1 MTNKKS
7 IQSFLKKENEI
18 KVSLL
23 SEIKVKFE
31 SYKSN
36 TVVFYPVLED
46 EEIKGYYELETL
58 IHDVCPQI
66 KNGIGQIDATALPHS
81 ICYEDGV
88 LVLKVEGNTSTPDTD
103 YITLEEPTYGLTVN
117 GLYNLL
123 LLIKHPSVKKLNKTM
138 SK

>member
-1 MTNKKS
+1 MKTQTINNFTKREK
-7 IQSFLKKENEI
+7 EI

-46 EEIKGYYELETL
+46 EEIKGYYELVTL

-66 KNGIGQIDATALPHS
+66 TNEMGQIDATALPHS
-81 ICYEDGV
+81 ICYEDGE
-88 LVLKVEGNTSTPDTD
+88 LVLKVEGNSSTPDTD
-103 YITLEEPTYGLTVN
+103 YITLEEPTYGLSVN

-123 LLIKHPSVKKLNKTM
+123 LLIKHPSVKKINKTI